1 MMINERAGSAFAS
14 MERNSKLAFCPVCGT
29 ALVKAETTKIR
40 YYACEPCG
48 IVAGISKNVLNPD
61 RDAELI
67 LRGENVPA
75 D

>member
-1 MMINERAGSAFAS
+1 MVGSSFSPTERTG
-14 MERNSKLAFCPVCGT
+14 KLTLCPVCGA
-29 ALVKAETTKIR
+29 ALIKAETQKVR
-40 YYACEPCG
+40 YYACETCG

-61 RDAELI
+61 RDAERI